1 MFPSHPKL
9 SGILV
14 FHSMCS
20 FGLGSN
26 DEAAEFLKES
36 IYEPPR
42 PYSNFDICL
51 LLGRVYDRCS
61 EEEEGF
67 QGDVVKQEVSELNM
81 ALRARNRYL
90 QAYKISHDV
99 ETMDDVD
106 EKDVERWLG
115 KFETWQALAEKC
127 VDAGHFVYAVDAYQQ
142 ALERGE
148 EARQNPK
155 LWYQLAKALFR
166 SGNPPDAMVAL
177 KHANELIDNLDIK
190 DAQIESTV
198 ENWKSREKE
207 KERIKKEGPITLISV
222 LEKVGG
228 YVRRKEVKENEAAKA
243 REDKQKVQRRLSSRD
258 SSVAEKVSKRAESR
272 KGLMG

>member
-1 MFPSHPKL
+1 
-9 SGILV
+9 
-14 FHSMCS
+14 
-20 FGLGSN
+20 
-26 DEAAEFLKES
+26 
-36 IYEPPR
+36 
-42 PYSNFDICL
+42 
-51 LLGRVYDRCS
+51 
-61 EEEEGF
+61 
-67 QGDVVKQEVSELNM
+67 
-81 ALRARNRYL
+81 
-90 QAYKISHDV
+90 
-99 ETMDDVD
+99 
-106 EKDVERWLG
+106 
-115 KFETWQALAEKC
+115 
-127 VDAGHFVYAVDAYQQ
+127 
-142 ALERGE
+142 
-148 EARQNPK
+148 
-155 LWYQLAKALFR
+155 
-166 SGNPPDAMVAL
+166 MVAL